1 MIVKNITY
9 NNNPYFKGTTAFD
22 SNKLYA
28 IIKQKEQENRVDEF
42 FKTHKD
48 ATCDKTSALAVA
60 GAILG
65 AVIPT
70 IIIAKKQ
77 KPNLKVDSFKNFMKF
92 LNIDYQL
99 PEFLAVGLGSIGGG
113 LLGGLNDPHEK
124 NKLKK
129 LEEATFQTMNIVIPT
144 VLVTESMKFCK
155 NRKSLNNGWA
165 KAAATLGGVIIGVNT
180 AVLLSNAIDKK
191 VFNKY
196 ECNPDRK
203 FRSRDLVVHVDD
215 LVGALVISKWSF
227 AEKLQ
232 LNKFLPAIFAWNGYD
247 VGNK

>member
-1 MIVKNITY
+1 MIVKVATDNT
-9 NNNPYFKGTTAFD
+9 PYFKGAADYD
-22 SNKLYA
+22 SKKLYA
-28 IIKQKEQENRVDEF
+28 QIKQQFQENSVDEF

-48 ATCDKTSALAVA
+48 ASSGRTSVLAVA

-65 AVIPT
+65 AAIPA
-70 IIIAKKQ
+70 ILIAKKQ
-77 KPNLKVDSFKNFMKF
+77 KPTIKVDSFKNFMKF

-99 PEFLAVGLGSIGGG
+99 PEFLAVGLGSIVGG

-129 LEEATFQTMNIVIPT
+129 LEEATFQAMNIIIPT
-144 VLVTESMKFCK
+144 FLVTRSMTFCE

-165 KAAATLGGVIIGVNT
+165 KAAATLGGVMIGVNT

-191 VFNKY
+191 VFNRY

-232 LNKFLPAIFAWNGYD
+232 LNKFLPAIFAWNGYE
-247 VGNK
+247 VGNS

>member
-1 MIVKNITY
+1 MNITI
-9 NNNPYFKGTTAFD
+9 NNTPYFQGAADYD
-22 SNKLYA
+22 SKKLYA
-28 IIKQKEQENRVDEF
+28 QIKQQFQENRVDAF

-48 ATCDKTSALAVA
+48 ATNDKTSILAVT
-60 GAILG
+60 GAIIG

-77 KPNLKVDSFKNFMKF
+77 KPNLKVSSLKNFWEF
-92 LNIDYQL
+92 ININYQRD
-99 PEFLAVGLGSIGGG
+99 EFLAVGLGSIVGG

-129 LEEATFQTMNIVIPT
+129 LEEGTFQAMNIIIPT
-144 VLVTESMKFCK
+144 FLVTESLKFCK
-155 NRKSLNNGWA
+155 KTKSLNNGWA
-165 KAAATLGGVIIGVNT
+165 KAAATLGGVIIGVNG
-180 AVLLSNAIDKK
+180 AVLLSNMIDKK

-196 ECNPDRK
+196 ECNPNRK

-232 LNKFLPAIFAWNGYD
+232 LNKFLPAIFAWNGYE
-247 VGNK
+247 VGNS

>member
-1 MIVKNITY
+1 MIRNIAT
-9 NNNPYFKGTTAFD
+9 NNNLYFRGKTAFD

-28 IIKQKEQENRVDEF
+28 VIKQKEQENRVDEF
-42 FKTHKD
+42 FGTHKD
-48 ATCDKTSALAVA
+48 ATRGGTSALAVA

-65 AVIPT
+65 AAIPA

-77 KPNLKVDSFKNFMKF
+77 NPNLKVDSFKNFMKF

-129 LEEATFQTMNIVIPT
+129 LEEATFQAMNIIIPT
-144 VLVTESMKFCK
+144 FLVTKSLDFCK
-155 NRKSLNNGWA
+155 SKKSLNNGWA
-165 KAAATLGGVIIGVNT
+165 KAGCTLGGVILGVNT

-232 LNKFLPAIFAWNGYD
+232 LNKFLPAVFAWNGYE
-247 VGNK
+247 VGNS

>member
-1 MIVKNITY
+1 MIKKIE
-9 NNNPYFKGTTAFD
+9 NNNNQYFQGVADYD
-22 SNKLYA
+22 SKKLYA
-28 IIKQKEQENRVDEF
+28 QIKQQFQENRVDEF

-48 ATCDKTSALAVA
+48 ASCEKTSALAVA

-65 AVIPT
+65 AAIPA
-70 IIIAKKQ
+70 ILIAKKQ
-77 KPNLKVDSFKNFMKF
+77 KPDLKVNSFKNFMKF
-92 LNIDYQL
+92 LNIDYEL
-99 PEFLAVGLGSIGGG
+99 PEFLAVGLGSIVGG

-129 LEEATFQTMNIVIPT
+129 LEEATFQAMNIIIPT
-144 VLVTESMKFCK
+144 FLVTKSMKFCE
-155 NRKSLNNGWA
+155 NRKALNNGWA
-165 KAAATLGGVIIGVNT
+165 KAAATLGGVMVGVNT

-191 VFNKY
+191 IFNRY

-232 LNKFLPAIFAWNGYD
+232 LNKFLPAIFAWNGFE
-247 VGNK
+247 VGNS

>member
-1 MIVKNITY
+1 MIVKIATGNT
-9 NNNPYFKGTTAFD
+9 PYFQAAADYD
-22 SNKLYA
+22 SKKLHA
-28 IIKQKEQENRVDEF
+28 RLKQQLQENRVDAF
-42 FKTHKD
+42 FKTYKD
-48 ATCDKTSALAVA
+48 ATCDKTSTLAVV

-65 AVIPT
+65 AAIPT

-77 KPNLKVDSFKNFMKF
+77 KPNLKIDSFKNLMEFI
-92 LNIDYQL
+92 NIKYGRD
-99 PEFLAVGLGSIGGG
+99 EFLTVGLGSIVGG
-113 LLGGLNDPHEK
+113 LLGGLNDRHEK

-129 LEEATFQTMNIVIPT
+129 LEEATFQTMNIAIPT
-144 VLVTESMKFCK
+144 VLVTESMKFCD
-155 NRKSLNNGWA
+155 NRKALNNGWA

-180 AVLLSNAIDKK
+180 AVILSNMIDKK

-232 LNKFLPAIFAWNGYD
+232 LNKFLPAIFAWNGFE
-247 VGNK
+247 VGNS